1 MELSKK
7 SYGGEIQTQKLTYKH
22 VLTFITCA
30 LAITGPAAI
39 TYSCAGMNYQGVA
52 NYLQVPVSSVAFYMT
67 LVYLSI
73 AIFAAP
79 LGNIMEKYNQR
90 VVVTV
95 CALMVGGAE
104 LAMSQFTAL
113 WMWYIAGVIQGI
125 GITCV
130 QWLLVTG
137 CINKW
142 FKKGAGLALG
152 LCMAGTG
159 LGGVIFN
166 LVGQT
171 VLAGD
176 VSHWRECYVVYGVC
190 ILVLSVPFTSLCFRR
205 SPQEWG
211 VLPYGEAINEHDRT
225 QEYNGA
231 KLPGMDYKAALRK
244 PYFWMLMVA
253 GGLMNCMGIMPQLFT
268 TYTQWLAYVG
278 FAGPIVALL
287 ALFGTLEAFTQ
298 GGQAAGKVI
307 IGAVESRSIPAAI
320 ILAGIGG
327 ISGLCLI
334 WFGGMSGVLNCMWAG
349 GIAYGLVYGLV
360 PTLHPYLIRVLFGQ
374 KDYEKIFSRQLI
386 VTQLIGAFAA
396 SGWALVYETFTWNG
410 YFMLGIII
418 IVVELVIAWFAAK
431 IGFKDTNHAYDPQR
445 KEPVVDTDTEKAA
458 A

>member
-1 MELSKK
+1 MTRTQIDRS
-7 SYGGEIQTQKLTYKH
+7 GGALQTQRLTYKH
-22 VLTFITCA
+22 ILTFITCA

-52 NYLQVPVSSVAFYMT
+52 NYLEVPVSSVAFYMT

-90 VVVTV
+90 IVVTI
-95 CALMVGGAE
+95 CAFMVGGAE

-113 WMWYIAGVIQGI
+113 WMWYVAGVVQGI

-142 FKKGAGLALG
+142 FKKGAGLFLG

-166 LVGQT
+166 LVGQEI
-171 VLAGD
+171 LAGD
-176 VSHWRECYVVYGVC
+176 VSNFRECYLVYGTC
-190 ILVLSVPFTSLCFRR
+190 ILALSVPFTAFCFRR
-205 SPQEWG
+205 SPQDWG
-211 VLPYGEAINEHDRT
+211 VLPYGEAIDENERNH
-225 QEYNGA
+225 EYVNT
-231 KLPGMDYKAALRK
+231 KLPGMNYKAAIRK

-253 GGLMNCMGIMPQLFT
+253 GGLMNRMGIMPQLFT

-278 FAGPIVALL
+278 FAGPVVALL

-307 IGAVESRSIPAAI
+307 IGAVESRSIKAAI
-320 ILAGIGG
+320 FLAGAGG
-327 ISGLCLI
+327 IGGLCLI
-334 WFGGMSGVLNCMWAG
+334 WFGGMSGTLNCMWAG
-349 GIAYGLVYGLV
+349 GIVYGLVYGLV
-360 PTLHPYLIRVLFGQ
+360 PTMHPYLVRVLFGQ

-410 YFMLGIII
+410 YFILGIVII
-418 IVVELVIAWFAAK
+418 IVELAIAYMAAK
-431 IGFKDTNHAYDPQR
+431 IGFKDTNHEYDPRRQVGTA
-445 KEPVVDTDTEKAA
+445 E
-458 A
+458 